1 MCILLAALEQHPEY
15 PLIVIHNR
23 EEAKDRGDQTLDPA
37 VDADALLHAVTGPL
51 PWLQHSSS

>member
-1 MCILLAALEQHPEY
+1 MCAPQLLAALEQY

-37 VDADALLHAVTGPL
+37 VDADALLHAVTGTL
-51 PWLQHSSS
+51 PGQQRCS